1 MYVTV
6 LGDSIAKGYSGD
18 ESVAIEPYSSL
29 AMEQMADEEDFQYE
43 IMNYARNGLDSAGM
57 IDRILADEEV
67 RKNVGRSDVI
77 FITVGSNDLL
87 NECKSA
93 VQEIL
98 DTDTKFKSAGRGAES
113 TAGIRDGQ
121 SASCPQDHRSAGTV
135 GLSVV

>member
-57 IDRILADEEV
+57 IDRILADEESAQ
-67 RKNVGRSDVI
+67 NVGRSDVI
-77 FITVGSNDLL
+77 FYH
-87 NECKSA
+87 
-93 VQEIL
+93 
-98 DTDTKFKSAGRGAES
+98 GR
-113 TAGIRDGQ
+113 
-121 SASCPQDHRSAGTV
+121 
-135 GLSVV
+135 LK